1 MRAET
6 DGAEHDRE
14 DDEEG
19 ACAESD
25 GAGHGT
31 ASRISD
37 NVPPTR
43 EFPEDE
49 RASRPLATGS
59 LKTIFTEP
67 GRNPGTARSRL
78 RCLGEVGDADHVS
91 VR

>member
-1 MRAET
+1 
-6 DGAEHDRE
+6 
-14 DDEEG
+14 
-19 ACAESD
+19 
-25 GAGHGT
+25 
-31 ASRISD
+31 
-37 NVPPTR
+37 VPPTR

-49 RASRPLATGS
+49 WASRPFATGS
-59 LKTIFTEP
+59 LKTIFTEA

>member
-1 MRAET
+1 MRAEA

-19 ACAESD
+19 ACTESD

-31 ASRISD
+31 ASRIFD

-43 EFPEDE
+43 GFPQDE
-49 RASRPLATGS
+49 RASRPFVTS
-59 LKTIFTEP
+59 FLKTIFTEP
-67 GRNPGTARSRL
+67 GRDPGTARSRL